1 MWLSCIVHHG
11 IQTSPFNS
19 GTAATNPKIRLLYTE
34 LIVSLSLFFYSIL
47 ASFIVGLFNLY
58 EDLFFTY
65 LEINP
70 LGRVFFFF
78 FDFLKSTITSQTI
91 SEQATVI
98 ASTLYSCTS
107 LLICYQVIKLER
119 GHQKEIREESITKKS
134 SWNTHFWHRG
144 GKNIK

>member
-1 MWLSCIVHHG
+1 MWLSCIMHHG

-34 LIVSLSLFFYSIL
+34 LIVSLSLSFSA
-47 ASFIVGLFNLY
+47 ASWPVSLLDFSTCMKTCSSHIWRSTLWVG
-58 EDLFFTY
+58 
-65 LEINP
+65 
-70 LGRVFFFF
+70 FFFF

-107 LLICYQVIKLER
+107 LLICYQVVKLER